1 MIQYAIKLKKKKEL
15 LIILQKHLQFNST
28 YNNIIT
34 SMIYNDVPLVTSKLL
49 DENGGRARAD
59 IAFPLT
65 SILVVKLTQELAGSA
80 AGLLTQL

>member
-1 MIQYAIKLKKKKEL
+1 
-15 LIILQKHLQFNST
+15 
-28 YNNIIT
+28 
-34 SMIYNDVPLVTSKLL
+34 MIYNDVPLVTSKLL

-80 AGLLTQL
+80 AGLLTQLQSVPIRFRIIQARRDIGDFERAYI